1 MDLKVI
7 PTVEVEREDISLRSL
22 RDKPKEKPIQYEAE
36 KFELSKNIQKFEKRV
51 KVYTENPYS
60 YNAVALRKDK
70 PVYPTLSAD
79 QLIVN
84 PLYSSIGRFL
94 GVDMRHDWSRYSDKV
109 HLITEWAINET
120 GNKRVENLM
129 AWISKKAKTLP
140 KVREEQEMP
149 ENAIDNL
156 YLFAKLAL
164 NKK

>member
-1 MDLKVI
+1 MDIKVI

-22 RDKPKEKPIQYEAE
+22 RDKPKPKPIEYEAE
-36 KFELSKNIQKFEKRV
+36 KVELSKNIQRFEKKV

-94 GVDMRHDWSRYSDKV
+94 GVDMRHDWNRYSDKV
-109 HLITEWAINET
+109 LLITDWAIQET
-120 GNKRVENLM
+120 GNNKTENLM
-129 AWISKKAKTLP
+129 AWISKKAKDLP
-140 KVREEQEMP
+140 KVRDEQEVP
-149 ENAIDNL
+149 EKAIDNL

-164 NKK
+164 QK